1 MIDRIIGAFDKGFC
15 RPEFCK
21 VEVTSQKQYDAN
33 LEEEN
38 KKRRQIMKFSQNST
52 GQSATLSSL
61 EKEENEE
68 RLLNP
73 AKKVKEKNEVE
84 ERILGGKEEYYRRFM
99 GRIRVIESE
108 KEIKMLPGGTVYA
121 RPFVE
126 KVNNI
131 KVQED
136 WIMTKIK
143 VRKMLSEH
151 YTDAL

>member
-1 MIDRIIGAFDKGFC
+1 
-15 RPEFCK
+15 
-21 VEVTSQKQYDAN
+21 
-33 LEEEN
+33 
-38 KKRRQIMKFSQNST
+38 
-52 GQSATLSSL
+52 L